1 MYAGVDVRKGELLL
15 CSLLG
20 FAKGFK
26 ALFSGCIEREV
37 LMCLQEVHRKLD
49 DISRKSYD
57 DETFDDDVGDGDDD
71 DDGGGDGGGD
81 GDGDGDGDGAHDDE
95 SDRYSS
101 DSVDIESLPATSTR
115 PAPSPPPPNDLYG
128 TGIQYS
134 FSDCHTLLGCAVCGD
149 ITRATEMM
157 NDQPASFAI
166 EIDQRNS
173 QVCHKN

>member
-1 MYAGVDVRKGELLL
+1 
-15 CSLLG
+15 
-20 FAKGFK
+20 
-26 ALFSGCIEREV
+26 
-37 LMCLQEVHRKLD
+37 MCLQEVHRKLD

-57 DETFDDDVGDGDDD
+57 DETFDDDGGDGDDDD

-81 GDGDGDGDGAHDDE
+81 DGAHDDE

-101 DSVDIESLPATSTR
+101 DSIDIESLPSTSTR
-115 PAPSPPPPNDLYG
+115 PAPSPPPPND
-128 TGIQYS
+128 
-134 FSDCHTLLGCAVCGD
+134 CHTLLGCAACGD
-149 ITRATEMM
+149 ISRATEMM